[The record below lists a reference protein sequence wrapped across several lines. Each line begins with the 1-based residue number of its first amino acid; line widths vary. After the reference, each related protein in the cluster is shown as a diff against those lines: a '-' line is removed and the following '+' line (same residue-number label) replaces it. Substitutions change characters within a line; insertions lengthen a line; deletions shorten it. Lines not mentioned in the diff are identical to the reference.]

1 MFTNLLLTLIR
12 RAQVRRHLRRSVGEL
27 LTRVDDRLLDD
38 IGLTRHQA
46 ERLIAE
52 APLDDMPPDGP
63 QQMQVAT
70 CAACNG

>member
-12 RAQVRRHLRRSVGEL
+12 RAQVRWHLRRSVGEL
-27 LTRVDDRLLDD
+27 LTRVDDHLLDD

-52 APLDDMPPDGP
+52 APLDDMSPDGP
-63 QQMQVAT
+63 QQMQAAT
-70 CAACNG
+70 CAPCNG